1 MNQCNCTQCNTLSIT
16 SDPNPQNSSFTC
28 NSSLQKLSS
37 IKKCATVV
45 PGDLEFRIKNATCN
59 PSCETRVPKE
69 LLLFPH
75 KDLRTPRNFL
85 SLFLSS
91 SQSNSLSILKTLHQ
105 NGSTGVGRGCLANLG
120 VEIGVRGVVEMW
132 QIGVSWWRWLLG
144 LVQWWVVVLVARLGS
159 CVCFKFR

>member
-1 MNQCNCTQCNTLSIT
+1 MNQCNCTRCNTLSIT

-28 NSSLQKLSS
+28 NSSSQKLSS

-69 LLLFPH
+69 LLPFPH

-91 SQSNSLSILKTLHQ
+91 SQSNSLSILRTLHQ
-105 NGSTGVGRGCLANLG
+105 STSVGRGHLADCG
-120 VEIGVRGVVEMW
+120 VEIGV
-132 QIGVSWWRWLLG
+132 SWWHWLLG
-144 LVQWWVVVLVARLGS
+144 LVRWWVVVW
-159 CVCFKFR
+159 VCDLCCGGCQAWFMCLL